1 MKKRESSPQKLTVKK
16 IFARIGISLL
26 ATILFAVLTVYITVY
41 LVANGPSP
49 TMRNMLVRSAEQA
62 SATKW
67 VPGLFLNKTLV
78 AEIVGQGLESDNI
91 DISDLISLAPKVYES
106 EKQEGEGDSWE
117 TAPNGIRLE
126 IYKGATFKGYALL
139 VRDPSRVYTMK
150 SKNTFSAGG
159 YGDVIFDAVE
169 RTGAVC
175 AINGGAFWDPEGTS
189 HGGQPLGLTYS
200 NGECIWNDNKSYTFI
215 GFDNS
220 DKLIVE
226 AGVSRAEAD
235 ARGIR
240 DGVSFS
246 NAILIDTVDGVVT
259 AHYSNS
265 NTALAQRTAI
275 GQTADG
281 TVILFV
287 TEGRSATY
295 PGANRNDVI
304 NAMLS
309 YGAVTAGMLD
319 GGSSCMMYYPGYAEA
334 YGVDTTNFDQ
344 YQHMGLINTYRAFV
358 PPRHIPTFFG
368 VMPVE

>member
-1 MKKRESSPQKLTVKK
+1 MKNKKTAPGRLTIKK
-16 IFARIGISLL
+16 ILARIGISLL
-26 ATILFAVLTVYITVY
+26 AAILFAVGAVYITVF

-67 VPGLFLNKTLV
+67 VPGLFLNKELV

-91 DISDLISLAPKVYES
+91 DISDLISLAPKVYEAD
-106 EKQEGEGDSWE
+106 KPGEAGDPWE
-117 TAPNGIRLE
+117 NAPNGIRME
-126 IYKGATFKGYALL
+126 IYKGSTFKGYALL
-139 VRDPSRVYTMK
+139 IRDPSRVYTMK
-150 SKNTFSAGG
+150 SKNTFAAGA

-200 NGECIWNDNKSYTFI
+200 NGTCIWSDGMGYPFI
-215 GFDNS
+215 GFDKN
-220 DKLIVE
+220 DTLIVKS
-226 AGVSRAEAD
+226 GISRAEAEEL
-235 ARGIR
+235 GIR
-240 DGVSFS
+240 DGVSFP
-246 NAILIDTVDGVVT
+246 NAVLIDNADGVVT

-281 TVILFV
+281 TVIFFV

-334 YGVDTTNFDQ
+334 YGLDTSNFDQ
-344 YQHMGLINTYRAFV
+344 YQNMGLVNTYRAFV

-368 VMPVE
+368 VAPVE